1 MKKPSPQPSDES
13 PTLPTSGSEGSV
25 STKTSE
31 TAPGLG
37 RTVRLK
43 SLLEGGGDCPGLSMY
58 IPAKGQIFE
67 AEAWQGRALLECGYA
82 EVAGETAKGE

>member
-13 PTLPTSGSEGSV
+13 PTLPTNGSEGSE

-31 TAPGLG
+31 TALG

-58 IPAKGQIFE
+58 IPEKGQIFE